1 MDRKLFRGVGPA
13 AITPMHADGTIDFDG
28 FAEHLEF
35 LISGGVHF
43 LVPCGT
49 TGESA
54 TMTPEEQVRVI
65 EKAVEVSAGR
75 VPVMAGAGTNDTREA
90 VERARAAVRA
100 GADAILS
107 VSPYYNKP
115 TQEGLYRHYLSIAD
129 AAQVPVFVY
138 TVPGRTA
145 GNVLPE
151 TLFRLAEKHEMIAGV
166 KEASGDMSQV
176 MAILR
181 DRPEGFLVLS
191 GEDHLT
197 YAMIALGADGVISV
211 VANQVPARFSEMVEA
226 ALAADYPRA
235 LRIHYHLLEL
245 MAANFYETN
254 PIPVKTGLEIMGHH
268 KAHFRLPLCEMG
280 EKNRERLK
288 AALER
293 AEVELKRPASS
304 GAGRSAAKV
313 AAAAR
318 AEA

>member
-13 AITPMHADGTIDFDG
+13 VVTPMRSDGSIDFEG
-28 FAEHLEF
+28 FAEHIEF
-35 LISGGVHF
+35 LIGGGVHF

-54 TMTPEEQVRVI
+54 TMTADEQVQVI
-65 EKAVEVSAGR
+65 EKAVEVAGGR
-75 VPVMAGAGTNDTREA
+75 VPIMAGAGTNDTREA
-90 VERARAAVRA
+90 VERARNAVRA

-115 TQEGLYRHYLSIAD
+115 TQEGLYRHYMAIAD
-129 AAQVPVFVY
+129 AARVPVFVY

-181 DRPEGFLVLS
+181 DRPESFLVLS

-197 YAMIALGADGVISV
+197 FPMIALGGDGVISV
-211 VANQVPARFSEMVEA
+211 VANEVPARFSEMVEA
-226 ALAADYPRA
+226 ALAADYPSARM
-235 LRIHYHLLEL
+235 IHYQLLEL
-245 MAANFYETN
+245 MQANFYETN
-254 PIPVKTGLEIMGHH
+254 PIPVKTALEIMGHG
-268 KAHFRLPLCEMG
+268 KAHFRLPLCVMAD
-280 EKNRERLK
+280 KNR
-288 AALER
+288 
-293 AEVELKRPASS
+293 
-304 GAGRSAAKV
+304 
-313 AAAAR
+313 
-318 AEA
+318 